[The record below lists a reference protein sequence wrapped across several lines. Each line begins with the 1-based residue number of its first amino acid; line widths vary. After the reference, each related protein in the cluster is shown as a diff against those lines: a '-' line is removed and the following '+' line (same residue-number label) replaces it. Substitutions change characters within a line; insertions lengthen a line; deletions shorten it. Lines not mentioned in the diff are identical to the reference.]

1 MLYRDKKLINPTKQR
16 GAAIIVALFVV
27 ALAVIAATMMIE
39 QLRTDIRRTELI
51 INTNKANL
59 YAQGSITWAIDQLNN
74 NWSQQKP
81 GQIIDKT
88 PIKSPIDTQEN
99 ATISSIIY
107 DAQGY
112 FNLNNATDS
121 RYLPD
126 FLRLVQTVSPETDQT
141 TAQNIFFAITH
152 WISSTSKTPTLD
164 EYYLKLS
171 PPYQAPHRLM
181 ISVSELRLI
190 KDVTPDLFLKLSP
203 YIIALPR
210 AIPTNINNATAPV
223 IMSMSQTMELSSAEA
238 IQQAAQQ
245 TPFTD
250 PQQFLDF
257 DIVKNNPIEANK
269 ITVVSNYFLVET
281 NVTLGQQSLT
291 LYTLLERVTQG
302 PQSKTVV
309 LWQSKGT
316 R

>member
-121 RYLPD
+121 RYLPNL
-126 FLRLVQTVSPETDQT
+126 F
-141 TAQNIFFAITH
+141 
-152 WISSTSKTPTLD
+152 TL
-164 EYYLKLS
+164 
-171 PPYQAPHRLM
+171 
-181 ISVSELRLI
+181 
-190 KDVTPDLFLKLSP
+190 
-203 YIIALPR
+203 
-210 AIPTNINNATAPV
+210 
-223 IMSMSQTMELSSAEA
+223 
-238 IQQAAQQ
+238 
-245 TPFTD
+245 
-250 PQQFLDF
+250 
-257 DIVKNNPIEANK
+257 
-269 ITVVSNYFLVET
+269 
-281 NVTLGQQSLT
+281 
-291 LYTLLERVTQG
+291 
-302 PQSKTVV
+302 
-309 LWQSKGT
+309 
-316 R
+316 